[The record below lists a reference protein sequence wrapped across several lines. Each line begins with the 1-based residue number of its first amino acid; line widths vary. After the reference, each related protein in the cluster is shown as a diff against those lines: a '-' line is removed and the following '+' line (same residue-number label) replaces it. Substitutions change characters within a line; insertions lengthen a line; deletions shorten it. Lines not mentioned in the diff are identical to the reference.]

1 MSKYCPECRQ
11 ANEDSRI
18 FCSCCGAAL
27 DANVRLVQDLEK
39 ASKIKPT
46 ETPAPQKKADD
57 DDFEDIP
64 RTSKPDKKMNVIP
77 WIVLGV
83 LVIAAAVGFFLLR

>member
-39 ASKIKPT
+39 VSKINPK
-46 ETPAPQKKADD
+46 ETPAPPKKS
-57 DDFEDIP
+57 
-64 RTSKPDKKMNVIP
+64 R
-77 WIVLGV
+77 
-83 LVIAAAVGFFLLR
+83 

>member
-18 FCSCCGAAL
+18 FCSCCG
-27 DANVRLVQDLEK
+27 
-39 ASKIKPT
+39 
-46 ETPAPQKKADD
+46 
-57 DDFEDIP
+57 
-64 RTSKPDKKMNVIP
+64 
-77 WIVLGV
+77 VLGV

>member
-39 ASKIKPT
+39 VSKINPK
-46 ETPAPQKKADD
+46 ETPAPPKKA
-57 DDFEDIP
+57 ISMISP
-64 RTSKPDKKMNVIP
+64 APPSRTRK
-77 WIVLGV
+77 
-83 LVIAAAVGFFLLR
+83 